1 MHREARVWQQRD
13 ADSRLHFGLQAS
25 EKAAPAAW
33 GHVSGSC
40 DSVGRDGLTNAGGA
54 ALVCCQK
61 GDPEFGHTNLI
72 SCDQRGWKEKPGNTE
87 AGDGKESRGFV
98 EALRP
103 GVPVV

>member
-40 DSVGRDGLTNAGGA
+40 DSVGRDGLTNAGA
-54 ALVCCQK
+54 QPWSVAKKQIQ
-61 GDPEFGHTNLI
+61 NLDTRI
-72 SCDQRGWKEKPGNTE
+72 SSPVTKE
-87 AGDGKESRGFV
+87 AGRKSLEIQRLVKERKA
-98 EALRP
+98 EASWRH
-103 GVPVV
+103 